1 MASKEGKRLVLR
13 DYQRE
18 CLDAVRSDW
27 QDVNRTL
34 IVLATATGKTIV
46 FLALLDEL
54 LREGELGRA
63 CVIAH
68 RRELIQQ
75 PIERAREF
83 FPELARR
90 MGVVMA
96 DEDDAGARVV
106 VATVQTLNSAGRL
119 ERALEA
125 GPFSHVVLDEAHH
138 GTCESYVA
146 VLDRLD
152 GAKVLGCTATPIR
165 TDGDG
170 LRKVFQSC
178 AYRFPIGEGI
188 ARGALVPF
196 DALGIGLPVS
206 LSGLRVTE
214 DGWESESL
222 GDVLRAANVLE
233 IVHDKWREL
242 AGDRLTIA
250 FTASVAQ
257 AFDTAAYFRERGV
270 RAAAVCGETPRAER
284 DRTLRAFRAGEIQVV
299 ANCQVLIE
307 GFDAPQAS
315 CIMMICP
322 TRSDL
327 AYVQKLG
334 RALRTFPGKTD
345 ARILDFAPLDERDVV
360 MAGDVLGKPRDVAKA
375 EAQAERAGILGALS
389 VNRQGLLT
397 QVDPH
402 ELVIRVL
409 DYLRRDRL
417 AWALEGNL
425 ATAALSTEHML
436 AVVLPDLDRVARGE
450 GARSEGGWGAG
461 GERLLGLLRSTRL
474 YLISKTGY
482 SWRAETVGVF
492 PAFEE
497 AQVRAGRIASEL
509 ADPTLARRG
518 KRWRR
523 LPAKPGQIAY
533 LARLGVDHGDG
544 LSRGVASQ
552 MISRAIAVRATMERA
567 RDEEME
573 ALRA

>member
-1 MASKEGKRLVLR
+1 MLTLR

-18 CLDAVRSDW
+18 CVDAIRREWERVD
-27 QDVNRTL
+27 RT
-34 IVLATATGKTIV
+34 IAVLSTGTGKTII

-54 LREGELGRA
+54 LRDDALGRG

-83 FPELARR
+83 FPDLARE

-96 DEDDAGARVV
+96 GEDDADARVV

-119 ERALEA
+119 GRVLEA

-146 VLDRLD
+146 VLDRLE

-178 AYRFPIGEGI
+178 AYRLPIDQGI

-214 DGWESESL
+214 DGWETESL

-233 IVHDKWREL
+233 IVYDKWREL
-242 AGDRLTIA
+242 AADRLTIA

-257 AFDTAAYFRERGV
+257 AFDTAAYFGERGV
-270 RAAAVCGETPRAER
+270 RAAAVCGETPRAKR
-284 DRTLRAFRAGEIQVV
+284 DQTLRAFRASELQVV
-299 ANCQVLIE
+299 VNCQVLTE

-327 AYVQKLG
+327 AYIQKLG
-334 RALRTFPGKTD
+334 RGLRTFPGKID
-345 ARILDFAPLDERDVV
+345 CRILDFAPLDERDVV
-360 MAGDVLGKPRDVAKA
+360 MAGDVLGKPRDVKAA
-375 EAQAERAGILGALS
+375 EAKAERAGILGALS

-397 QVDPH
+397 RVDPH
-402 ELVIRVL
+402 ELIIRAL

-450 GARSEGGWGAG
+450 EARDEGGWDEGR
-461 GERLLGLLRSTRL
+461 ERLLGLLRSTRL
-474 YLISKTGY
+474 YLLSKGRY
-482 SWRAETVGVF
+482 GRWRAETVGVF
-492 PAFEE
+492 PAFEG
-497 AQVRAGRIASEL
+497 AQARAGSIASEL

-533 LARLGVDHGDG
+533 LARLDVEHGDG
-544 LSRGVASQ
+544 LSRGIASQ
-552 MISRAIAVRATMERA
+552 MISRAIAVEAASARA
-567 RDEEME
+567 RDEEMD
-573 ALRA
+573 ALRGA